1 VAPPSK
7 TVPHPGRALVALVA
21 LIVIMLLGIVGGN
34 LFSPGHWHKDF
45 RIGLGLD
52 LSSGTQLSM
61 KATTLSGGVPTSGEM
76 QEAIS
81 IILARVNGTG
91 NSGAQVQT
99 QGSNILN
106 VSIPGKTAQQTEN
119 LVSATALLMF
129 RQTLLFEPYSAS
141 TPSASASAS
150 PSASSSA
157 TPSPSPSPANSASAS
172 PSATTKASTSA
183 KIVPVA
189 SASPS
194 ASGTA
199 SPSPSASA
207 TASAS
212 ASPSPSPSA
221 SSSPA
226 VSSSALG
233 DPSLV
238 NAKTLALFN
247 KLVCKPG
254 DTTAWKA
261 QVGYNTPESYD
272 NPNVQIV
279 SCDSSGNKYALD
291 VAKVQGTQIS
301 NATAE
306 LSTTSNEW
314 EVLLTLKSSGAG
326 AYGTLTSDL
335 YNKYYTAGDDNDETS
350 DYWLDTIAIVLDG
363 NTVEAPEVI
372 SPIPGGNAEITGD
385 FTQAQAT
392 NLQNVLKYGP
402 NPLSF
407 TILSVDSVSA
417 SLGRAQLDGGLIAAA
432 IGLALVVV
440 YSFLYYRG
448 LGIVSI
454 SSLVIAGT
462 LALLSVILLSKYQ
475 GFTLELAGIAGLI
488 VAIGITADSFVVF
501 FERLRDEVREGKQL
515 RPAVEAGWKRARRTI
530 LVSDTVSFLAAL
542 LLYYF
547 SIGEVKG
554 FAYTLG
560 LTTIIDVV
568 VVFLFTKP
576 MVTVLARTSFFGGG
590 HPLSGLDPARL
601 GARSPW
607 RSSARRDPGRRRP
620 DAATRSTSSRNTG
633 EA

>member
-7 TVPHPGRALVALVA
+7 TVPHPGRALTALVA
-21 LIVIMLLGIVGGN
+21 LIVIMLLGILGGN
-34 LFSPGHWHKDF
+34 LFSPAQWHKDF
-45 RIGLGLD
+45 KIGLGLD

-61 KATTLSGGVPTSGEM
+61 KAKTLTGGTPTSADM
-76 QEAIS
+76 QEAIN

-91 NSGAQVQT
+91 NSGAVVQT
-99 QGSNILN
+99 EGTDILN
-106 VSIPGKTAQQTEN
+106 VSIPGKTIQQTAN

-129 RQTLLFEPYSAS
+129 RQTLLFQPYSATA

-150 PSASSSA
+150 PSATPSATVSPSASA
-157 TPSPSPSPANSASAS
+157 TPSASPSPSAKPG
-172 PSATTKASTSA
+172 ATATASTSA
-183 KIVPVA
+183 KIVPAA

-199 SPSPSASA
+199 SPKP
-207 TASAS
+207 SAS
-212 ASPSPSPSA
+212 ASPSPSPTPT
-221 SSSPA
+221 SS

-254 DTTAWKA
+254 DTTQWKA

-279 SCDSSGNKYALD
+279 ACDSSGNKYALD

-301 NATAE
+301 NAIAE

-314 EVLLTLKSSGAG
+314 EVLLDLKSGGAS

-335 YNKYYTAGDDNDETS
+335 YNKYYTAGGDDESTS

-363 NTVEAPEVI
+363 NVVEAPEVI
-372 SPIPGGNAEITGD
+372 SPIPGGNAQITGD
-385 FTQAQAT
+385 FTQAQAV

-402 NPLSF
+402 NPLTF
-407 TILSVDSVSA
+407 TILSEDSVSA
-417 SLGRAQLDGGLIAAA
+417 QLGRAQLDGGLIAAA
-432 IGLALVVV
+432 IGLALVVA

-462 LALLSVILLSKYQ
+462 VALLSVILLSKYQ

-560 LTTIIDVV
+560 LTTIIDIV

-576 MVTVLARTSFFGGG
+576 MVTVLARTRFFGNG

-601 GARSPW
+601 GARTPW
-607 RSSARRDPGRRRP
+607 RSSVRRDPRRP
-620 DAATRSTSSRNTG
+620 DTPARTTSSRNTG